1 MKICLWLLIGLVVL
15 WGCSGTESS
24 NIEDEGADAAL
35 DGSADAERD
44 VGADSETDASVDDAG
59 APDAHSVADASRD
72 VSVDSGSVRDAAP
85 DLGSDLGV
93 GNDSA
98 LDAAPLPDA
107 ARIEDAGSVDG
118 GSPDA

>member
-1 MKICLWLLIGLVVL
+1 MKIVLWILIGLVVL

-24 NIEDEGADAAL
+24 NIEDSGADAAL
-35 DGSADAERD
+35 DGGSDAELD
-44 VGADSETDASVDDAG
+44 VGSDSETDASAADAG
-59 APDAHSVADASRD
+59 APDAHPTSDASSDLPADA
-72 VSVDSGSVRDAAP
+72 GSVRDAAP

-93 GNDSA
+93 GEDAA

-107 ARIEDAGSVDG
+107 ARIEDAGSADG